1 MTAAVFERLVGL
13 YVAAITRD
21 EEGQTAVEYALVLGL
36 IALVLALALAT
47 GLTGALSNTIAKIQ
61 AALT

>member
-1 MTAAVFERLVGL
+1 MMERLLSL
-13 YVAAITRD
+13 YIAAWHVRNR

-36 IALVLALALAT
+36 IALVLALALAA
-47 GLTGALSNTIAKIQ
+47 GLTGALTPTINKIK